1 MIESSDDKQAKPDS
15 QQRVSLSAL
24 NTTAPWWLSAI
35 IIPLTAWIWGVH
47 KERVAAVEA
56 DARYKITTSQA
67 STQLV
72 VTVFPYL
79 ADTDPSGIKRD
90 LALALLQQ
98 MARDRTLAPELE
110 ASVRAILSNL
120 TSKVEQNTA
129 TAAEVHTL
137 TEYAKRQ
144 DDPTLS
150 SAASDAGTTP
160 SPPPPPLA
168 LSAAPLPPRVYIQ
181 IFGQKDEALA
191 SKAKEV
197 LKSAGALVP
206 HIEDVEQNAVNGKR
220 VPIGY
225 EKPTL
230 VYFND
235 ADRSRALAIAD
246 ALKGAGIGEIIV
258 PGEANKRFKV
268 PIGQLELWFA
278 RGDANSHPG

>member
-1 MIESSDDKQAKPDS
+1 MIESSDDKQAKPDF

-56 DARYKITTSQA
+56 DARYKVSTSQA

-79 ADTDPSGIKRD
+79 ADPDPSGIKRD

-98 MARDRTLAPELE
+98 MGRDRTLAPELE

-150 SAASDAGTTP
+150 SAASDSGAT
-160 SPPPPPLA
+160 SPPPPPPA

-181 IFGQKDEALA
+181 IFGPKDEALA
-191 SKAKEV
+191 NTAKEV
-197 LKSAGALVP
+197 LKSVGVLVP

-220 VPIGY
+220 VPVGY

-235 ADRSRALAIAD
+235 TDRSRALAIAD

-258 PGEANKRFKV
+258 PGEANKKFKV
-268 PIGQLELWFA
+268 PTGQLELWFA